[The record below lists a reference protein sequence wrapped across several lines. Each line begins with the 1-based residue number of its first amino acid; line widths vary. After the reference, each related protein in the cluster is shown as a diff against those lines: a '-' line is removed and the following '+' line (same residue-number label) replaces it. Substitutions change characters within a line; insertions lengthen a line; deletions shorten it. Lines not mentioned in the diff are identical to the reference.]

1 MNGLML
7 CLLIWAKIPQK
18 TMKKEFENLTPIS
31 KEPKSPI
38 PDQAWLPTLFTWWEL
53 GKRVVRLSRQHD
65 ILGRA
70 AQLGYFFLL
79 ALFPALL
86 SLTALVGMLPIQPIL
101 PRLMEFLHKVL
112 PQESLFL
119 VEDYLQHITQE
130 AGSGIFSLS
139 LLGSLV
145 AASWGMMAVIE
156 TLNTVYNVQE
166 SRVLGKAA
174 VTAVLL
180 TTGAAAFVIVSITM
194 ILLGESLSQWIADA
208 VGLSWLF
215 TFWWTILQWP
225 ITFLF
230 MLLAT
235 SLIYYWAPNIHH
247 KWQWITPGSVVAV
260 LLWILVSLAFKF
272 YVEKLMNYDVVYGS
286 ITGVIVLMIWLY
298 LSGLALLIGGE
309 LNAVLESKKLSR
321 QETGRD

>member
-1 MNGLML
+1 MKTASSQEGQARFRNLWRL
-7 CLLIWAKIPQK
+7 AKQIW
-18 TMKKEFENLTPIS
+18 
-31 KEPKSPI
+31 
-38 PDQAWLPTLFTWWEL
+38 
-53 GKRVVRLSRQHD
+53 RLSRQHD

-86 SLTALVGMLPIQPIL
+86 SLTGLVSMLPIQPIL
-101 PRLMEFLHKVL
+101 PRLMEYLHKVL
-112 PQESLFL
+112 PRESLFL
-119 VEDYLQHITQE
+119 VEDYLQNITQGT
-130 AGSGIFSLS
+130 GSGIFSLS
-139 LLGSLV
+139 LLGALV
-145 AASWGMMAVIE
+145 AASWGMMAIME
-156 TLNTVYNVQE
+156 TLNTVYNVKE
-166 SRVLGKAA
+166 SRVLWKGA

-180 TTGAAAFVIVSITM
+180 TIGAAAFVIVSLTL
-194 ILLGESLSQWIADA
+194 ILTGESLSQWIAET

-215 TFWWTILQWP
+215 TFWWMILQWP

-235 SLIYYWAPNIHH
+235 SLIYYWAPNIRH
-247 KWQWITPGSVVAV
+247 KWQWITPGSVLAVSLWVVA
-260 LLWILVSLAFKF
+260 SLAFKF

-309 LNAVLESKKLSR
+309 LNAVLESKKLNR
-321 QETGRD
+321 QKAAEH

>member
-1 MNGLML
+1 MNNEVQHPLRTSENSVKPASSQEGQSRLH
-7 CLLIWAKIPQK
+7 IWW
-18 TMKKEFENLTPIS
+18 
-31 KEPKSPI
+31 
-38 PDQAWLPTLFTWWEL
+38 DL
-53 GKRVVRLSRQHD
+53 GKHVWRLSRQHD

-79 ALFPALL
+79 AIFPALL
-86 SLTALVGMLPIQPIL
+86 SLTGLVSMLPIQSIL
-101 PRLMEFLHKVL
+101 PRLMKYLHKVL
-112 PQESLFL
+112 PSESLFL
-119 VEDYLQHITQE
+119 VEDYLQQISQGT
-130 AGSGIFSLS
+130 GSGIFSLS
-139 LLGSLV
+139 LLGALV
-145 AASWGMMAVIE
+145 AASWGMLAIME
-156 TLNTVYNVQE
+156 TLNTVYNVRE
-166 SRVLGKAA
+166 SRVLWKAA
-174 VTAVLL
+174 TTAVLL
-180 TTGAAAFVIVSITM
+180 TTGATAFVIVSITL
-194 ILLGESLSQWIADA
+194 ILLGESLSQWIAEA

-215 TFWWTILQWP
+215 TFWWRILQWP

-247 KWQWITPGSVVAV
+247 KWQWITPGSILAV
-260 LLWILVSLAFKF
+260 LLWIAVSLAFKF

-321 QETGRD
+321 RETARP

>member
-1 MNGLML
+1 MKTASAQESQSRFH
-7 CLLIWAKIPQK
+7 IWRDLAKQV
-18 TMKKEFENLTPIS
+18 
-31 KEPKSPI
+31 
-38 PDQAWLPTLFTWWEL
+38 A
-53 GKRVVRLSRQHD
+53 RLARQHD

-86 SLTALVGMLPIQPIL
+86 SLTGLVSMLPIQPIL
-101 PRLMEFLHKVL
+101 PRLMAYLHKVL
-112 PQESLFL
+112 PRESLFL
-119 VEDYLQHITQE
+119 VEDYLQQITQGT
-130 AGSGIFSLS
+130 GSGVFSLS
-139 LLGSLV
+139 LLGALV
-145 AASWGMMAVIE
+145 AASWGMMAIME
-156 TLNTVYNVQE
+156 TLNTVYNVRE
-166 SRVLGKAA
+166 SRVLWKAA
-174 VTAVLL
+174 ITAVLL
-180 TTGAAAFVIVSITM
+180 TTGAAAFVIVSLTL
-194 ILLGESLSQWIADA
+194 ILLGESLSQWIAEA

-215 TFWWTILQWP
+215 TFWWRILQWP

-247 KWQWITPGSVVAV
+247 KWQWITPGSILAV
-260 LLWILVSLAFKF
+260 LLWIAVSLAFKF

-309 LNAVLESKKLSR
+309 LNAVLEDQKT
-321 QETGRD
+321 QHV